1 MKEELN
7 EDMESLRN
15 NYSEVNS
22 LISQIKHYWT
32 LGKQCSNMKIDY

>member
-1 MKEELN
+1 MNEIKKTMKDMKEELN

-22 LISQIKHYWT
+22 LISQIKHY
-32 LGKQCSNMKIDY
+32 

>member
-1 MKEELN
+1 MNEIKKTMKDMKEEVN

-22 LISQIKHYWT
+22 LISQIKHY
-32 LGKQCSNMKIDY
+32 